1 MVASGCT
8 QAAVKGYAMSESE
21 SGAHVEVVEG
31 AGGLVL
37 AMVSNELCVAVVQ
50 PTRHGPESW
59 CLPKGHLI
67 GDEPPLQAALREVR
81 EETGLI
87 CEAADGLGFL
97 EYTVMR
103 HGAQRA
109 KRTQFWLMIPI
120 AGEIDRLSETDR
132 AEIVRARWHPVSD
145 AEGALTHP
153 AEREFLSSSLIRL
166 RESPA

>member
-1 MVASGCT
+1 MVASVST
-8 QAAVKGYAMSESE
+8 QAAVRGYVVPESE
-21 SGAHVEVVEG
+21 SGDQVELVQG

-50 PTRHGPESW
+50 PSRHGPESW

-67 GDEPPLQAALREVR
+67 KDEPPLQAALREVR

-103 HGAQRA
+103 HGAPLA

-120 AGEIDRLSETDR
+120 AGEIDRLSEADR

-145 AEGALTHP
+145 PEGALTHP
-153 AEREFLSSSLIRL
+153 AEQEFLSSSLIRL